1 MKTERRRGEEGRKR
15 GRKALTSAL
24 AIAAGFEGTKPIPN
38 AVILL
43 ALQSLQNIFPK
54 WGHKVQIFDPT
65 GTSSSTPPHLLYSMH
80 H

>member
-15 GRKALTSAL
+15 GRKTLTSAL
-24 AIAAGFEGTKPIPN
+24 AIAAGFEGTKPIPT
-38 AVILL
+38 AVLPL

-54 WGHKVQIFDPT
+54 WGPEVQIFDPT
-65 GTSSSTPPHLLYSMH
+65 GTFSFTSPHLLCSMH